1 MKFRTQLAKSLARLS
16 QLALQKTTG
25 GGSSLPG
32 KIATTIDPNILSHL
46 AKNYD
51 VVVITGTN
59 GKTLTTAL
67 TAHIFERNEQPF
79 ITNQT
84 GSNMLQGI
92 VATFIEAKTPS
103 GERPIAVLE
112 VDEGSLKHVVPQVQP
127 QAFIFTNLFED
138 QADRFSSVEA
148 VYELLLEAARSVPQA
163 TVFMNGDLPLFA
175 EHDLPNPVVYFGTQ
189 INAGG
194 VFEESF
200 CPRCGELLNY
210 HAHTFSN
217 LGHYYCSNCD
227 FERPQLTY
235 VVEEVV
241 EATPHYSVFII
252 NGTTF
257 RLPFGGLYNIYNAL
271 AAFSLAD
278 SWGINPETIAVSF
291 NEVQDVSGRQEEI
304 QLDDKHLTINLAKNT
319 VGMNQLLELLKLDD
333 EPFTFVNLQND
344 QYADGK
350 DIHWIWDANYHA
362 LTELPIS
369 QFVTGG
375 TRAQDLKKR
384 LLEENIDP
392 STIYVASSME
402 DVLEAIKHASTDKVH
417 LLGSYTATIE
427 FRNLLKE
434 KNYL

>member
-1 MKFRTQLAKSLARLS
+1 MKFRTRFAKSIARLA
-16 QLALQKTTG
+16 QITLQKTTG

-32 KIATTIDPNILSHL
+32 KIATAIDPQILSHI
-46 AKNYD
+46 AKDYD

-67 TAHIFERNEQPF
+67 TAHIFEKNGQPF

-92 VATFIEAKTPS
+92 VAAFIEAKTPS
-103 GERPIAVLE
+103 DKRPIAVLE
-112 VDEGSLKHVVPQVQP
+112 VDEGSLKHVVPHVQP
-127 QAFIFTNLFED
+127 KAFIFTNLFED

-148 VYELLLEAARSVPQA
+148 VYELLLDAAKSVPEA

-189 INAGG
+189 VNTGG
-194 VFEESF
+194 AFEETS
-200 CPRCGELLNY
+200 CPRCGKTLDY
-210 HAHTFSN
+210 YTHTFSN
-217 LGHYYCSNCD
+217 LGHYYCSHCG
-227 FERPQLTY
+227 FKRPELTY
-235 VVEEVV
+235 SVEEIV
-241 EATPHYSVFII
+241 ETTPHYSVFMI

-257 RLPFGGLYNIYNAL
+257 RLPFGGVYNIYNAL

-278 SWGINPETIAVSF
+278 HWGVDPETIAVSF

-319 VGMNQLLELLKLDD
+319 VGMNQLLELLKLDE

-344 QYADGK
+344 QYADGQ
-350 DIHWIWDANYHA
+350 DIQWIWEANYHA
-362 LTELPIS
+362 LTKLPIP
-369 QFVTGG
+369 QIITGG

-384 LLEENIDP
+384 LLEEKIDP
-392 STIYVASSME
+392 SIIYVASSME
-402 DVLEAIKHASTDKVH
+402 EVLEAIKQAPTDKVH

-434 KNYL
+434 KHYL